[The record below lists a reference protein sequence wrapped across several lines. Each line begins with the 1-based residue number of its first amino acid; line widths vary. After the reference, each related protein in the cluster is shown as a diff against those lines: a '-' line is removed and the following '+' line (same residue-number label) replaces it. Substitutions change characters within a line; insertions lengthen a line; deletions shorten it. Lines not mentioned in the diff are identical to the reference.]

1 MTKQKIFNYKF
12 NNDINEFNFFVNST
26 NFYSFNALINHALN
40 LLIFMDQENQANLF
54 LLKSG

>member
-1 MTKQKIFNYKF
+1 MIKQKIFNYKF

-26 NFYSFNALINHALN
+26 NSYSFNALINHDSN
-40 LLIFMDQENQANLF
+40 LLFFMDQENQANLF